1 MHGSHD
7 GVRRLRL
14 LIAVEPRRCAARAT
28 RCRARNAMPSACACA
43 WRGLFRTAG
52 PRAARL
58 SAALHRAGL
67 MTAMMLCFVFCGV
80 IAGYVSS
87 RLHKTFKGGEQRMV
101 TLKTALMFPGV
112 VFTLFFVLNMFI
124 WGQKSSGAV
133 PFGTFIVLMLLWF
146 GAPAPSTP
154 PVSAFLEPA
163 CRPRRRRDLG
173 APRLC
178 GRTPRRPSGAAGIPD
193 EDEPHPAEHPAAGV
207 VHAARFRCPG
217 RRRAA
222 LRRRLHRAVL
232 HPLVGLAP
240 PILLR
245 LWVPSD
251 SLPHPARHVRRGAAC
266 DIGRPRPPTPAR
278 TQTLPHPRLQI
289 TIVLCYFQLC
299 AEDYRWW
306 WRSFLTAG
314 SSGLYLFAY
323 SGAPC
328 HKIHPPPSSRAPRP
342 ARGGHREHSKR
353 RQLCI

>member
-1 MHGSHD
+1 
-7 GVRRLRL
+7 
-14 LIAVEPRRCAARAT
+14 
-28 RCRARNAMPSACACA
+28 
-43 WRGLFRTAG
+43 
-52 PRAARL
+52 
-58 SAALHRAGL
+58 
-67 MTAMMLCFVFCGV
+67 
-80 IAGYVSS
+80 
-87 RLHKTFKGGEQRMV
+87 MV
-101 TLKTALMFPGV
+101 TLKTASCFGV

-178 GRTPRRPSGAAGIPD
+178 GRTSRRPSGAAGIPD

-217 RRRAA
+217 RRRTA